1 MDIEKKT
8 KKIICGEYL
17 IFAIVAAVLSA
28 LILTRVWILGQSGF
42 RYVFIYFTLA
52 LGAWFVIDLFWT
64 IFSKKRRAKNS
75 LLDKILPLPAPAT
88 VVTVDIISLIIG
100 LEASK
105 DIHQVAVGIIFGY
118 LSLVFLF
125 FAFYRYKHPSPLMLE
140 AIEEAKKEEAASKIE
155 LPAEE
160 SPKQEEEQK

>member
-17 IFAIVAAVLSA
+17 IFALVAAVLSA

-42 RYVFIYFTLA
+42 RYFFIYFTLA
-52 LGAWFVIDLFWT
+52 VGAWFFIDLFWT

-75 LLDKILPLPAPAT
+75 LLDKILPLPAPVT
-88 VVTVDIISLIIG
+88 VMTVDIISLIIG

-105 DIHQVAVGIIFGY
+105 DIHQIAVGAIFAY

-125 FAFYRYKHPSPLMLE
+125 FGFYRYKHPSPLILE
-140 AIEEAKKEEAASKIE
+140 AIEEAKKEEAQAKIE
-155 LPAEE
+155 LPKEE
-160 SPKQEEEQK
+160 SPSQDEEQK

>member
-17 IFAIVAAVLSA
+17 IFAVVAAVLSA

-75 LLDKILPLPAPAT
+75 LLDKILPLPAP
-88 VVTVDIISLIIG
+88 DS
-100 LEASK
+100 SCNN
-105 DIHQVAVGIIFGY
+105 
-118 LSLVFLF
+118 
-125 FAFYRYKHPSPLMLE
+125 R
-140 AIEEAKKEEAASKIE
+140 
-155 LPAEE
+155 
-160 SPKQEEEQK
+160 

>member
-17 IFAIVAAVLSA
+17 IFAVVAAVLSA
-28 LILTRVWILGQSGF
+28 LILTRVWILG
-42 RYVFIYFTLA
+42 
-52 LGAWFVIDLFWT
+52 T

>member
-17 IFAIVAAVLSA
+17 IFAVVAAVLSA

-75 LLDKILPLPAPAT
+75 LLYHLRLSFLGLPFLRFLPL
-88 VVTVDIISLIIG
+88 
-100 LEASK
+100 
-105 DIHQVAVGIIFGY
+105 
-118 LSLVFLF
+118 
-125 FAFYRYKHPSPLMLE
+125 
-140 AIEEAKKEEAASKIE
+140 
-155 LPAEE
+155 
-160 SPKQEEEQK
+160 

>member
-17 IFAIVAAVLSA
+17 IFAVVAAVLSA

-42 RYVFIYFTLA
+42 RYVFIYLTLA

>member
-17 IFAIVAAVLSA
+17 IFAVVAAVLSA

-64 IFSKKRRAKNS
+64 IFSKNRGQQGYPPGSGRYHLRLS
-75 LLDKILPLPAPAT
+75 FLGLPFLRVLPL
-88 VVTVDIISLIIG
+88 
-100 LEASK
+100 
-105 DIHQVAVGIIFGY
+105 
-118 LSLVFLF
+118 
-125 FAFYRYKHPSPLMLE
+125 
-140 AIEEAKKEEAASKIE
+140 
-155 LPAEE
+155 
-160 SPKQEEEQK
+160 